1 MTTGD
6 IATWVIFA
14 VIVIGFLFGLKRIY
28 HNFSSGKCDSCG
40 TKRIYHNFSSGKCDS
55 CGTNNGCSGGC
66 HCDCCGTDNKLTSKV
81 KDKQH

>member
-40 TKRIYHNFSSGKCDS
+40 TNMVVLAVAIVIAVEQIIS
-55 CGTNNGCSGGC
+55 
-66 HCDCCGTDNKLTSKV
+66 
-81 KDKQH
+81 

>member
-14 VIVIGFLFGLKRIY
+14 VIVIGFLFGLKR
-28 HNFSSGKCDSCG
+28 
-40 TKRIYHNFSSGKCDS
+40 
-55 CGTNNGCSGGC
+55 NGCSGGC

>member
-40 TKRIYHNFSSGKCDS
+40 T
-55 CGTNNGCSGGC
+55 NNGCSGGC
-66 HCDCCGTDNKLTSKV
+66 HCDCCGTKINSIDNDYRHFAL
-81 KDKQH
+81 

>member
-40 TKRIYHNFSSGKCDS
+40 T
-55 CGTNNGCSGGC
+55 NNGCSG
-66 HCDCCGTDNKLTSKV
+66 GTDNKLTSKV

>member
-14 VIVIGFLFGLKRIY
+14 VIMIGFLFGLKRIY

-40 TKRIYHNFSSGKCDS
+40 SGSS
-55 CGTNNGCSGGC
+55 CSGSCHCSGC
-66 HCDCCGTDNKLTSKV
+66 HISQTNKSSK
-81 KDKQH
+81 

>member
-6 IATWVIFA
+6 IATWIIALIIFIA
-14 VIVIGFLFGLKRIY
+14 FVFGM
-28 HNFSSGKCDSCG
+28 
-40 TKRIYHNFSSGKCDS
+40 KRIYHNFSSGKCDS

-66 HCDCCGTDNKLTSKV
+66 HCDCCGIDNKLISKV

>member
-28 HNFSSGKCDSCG
+28 
-40 TKRIYHNFSSGKCDS
+40 FSSGKCDS